1 MFFRS
6 VGLCRTRILLGCVVP
21 SSPLFLT
28 SQGASPSS
36 PSVAPFDSENMS
48 DEKEGSAVTL
58 SSSASLHGSLSEE
71 IQPLPPFPS
80 SCCPSLLK
88 GSRQR
93 NAFVPSTWQSALN
106 GWFMVPSSN
115 TPDTEELPVVK
126 VFDFLNHAAQY
137 NLLGQVMA
145 LAEEVQC
152 FPTVEW
158 FYSELTLTLPPTKE
172 AEMIACYANDEE
184 RQRCGLRNHSRGG
197 SSASGVMWSE
207 ELSQRVRERSE
218 KDFCWLLTNDQRRTQ
233 RFLQE
238 TYIQWHHRADY
249 LVTRKSR
256 EKREFR
262 QDLTLH
268 QVIMEGQERKRRM
281 QRRRERASE
290 REINI
295 KAGKESEWDNFTH
308 DVLPRELREALDRE
322 SDGMEDVRL
331 SRTGTATGG
340 WSRTRRSHP
349 NMR

>member
-6 VGLCRTRILLGCVVP
+6 AGLCRTCTLLRCIF
-21 SSPLFLT
+21 STSPLSLA
-28 SQGASPSS
+28 SQGASAPPSS
-36 PSVAPFDSENMS
+36 VVPSASENTS
-48 DEKEGSAVTL
+48 DRNEGNASAL
-58 SSSASLHGSLSEE
+58 SSSTSFHGSLSQE
-71 IQPLPPFPS
+71 IQPLPPFTSS
-80 SCCPSLLK
+80 SCLFPLK
-88 GSRQR
+88 SSRQH
-93 NAFVPSTWQSALN
+93 NAFVPSTWDSALN

-115 TPDTEELPVVK
+115 TPITEELPVVK

-145 LAEEVQC
+145 LAEEVHC

-197 SSASGVMWSE
+197 SSASGVMWSA
-207 ELSQRVRERSE
+207 ELSRRVRERSE

-238 TYIQWHHRADY
+238 TFVQWHHRADY

-262 QDLTLH
+262 QNLTLH

-281 QRRRERASE
+281 QRRKEKVSD

-295 KAGKESEWDNFTH
+295 KTGKESEWDTFTH

-322 SDGMEDVRL
+322 SDGMEDVRV
-331 SRTGTATGG
+331 SRVGTATGG
-340 WSRTRRSHP
+340 WSRGRRSHP